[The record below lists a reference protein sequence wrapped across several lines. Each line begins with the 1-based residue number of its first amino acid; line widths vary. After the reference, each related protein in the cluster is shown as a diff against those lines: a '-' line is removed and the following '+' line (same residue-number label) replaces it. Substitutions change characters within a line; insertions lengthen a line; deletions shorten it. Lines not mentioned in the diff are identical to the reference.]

1 MEKTENKNIEREY
14 IIPLREKIRVSPRY
28 KKTPKA
34 IRTVKEFLVKHMK
47 VYDRDVRK
55 IKIDKYLNEYL
66 WFRGIRNPPHKVKVK
81 AIREEKDGN
90 VIVKVYLS
98 EMHKKTEAK
107 KVRLE
112 KREKAGEKKEKTS
125 EKKIEKKDIKEEGA
139 QSTNI
144 GKETTKEEKE
154 ETKEAEKEIIESGKK
169 MAKEEHKGQKHQTK
183 KENYKSDTQIESQ
196 QKGIKK
202 G

>member
-1 MEKTENKNIEREY
+1 MPETKTQVIEREY

-55 IKIDKYLNEYL
+55 IKIDRYLNEYL

-107 KVRLE
+107 KARLE

-125 EKKIEKKDIKEEGA
+125 EKKKDTKEEGV

-144 GKETTKEEKE
+144 GKETTPEEKE
-154 ETKEAEKEIIESGKK
+154 KTKEAEKEIIESGEKIT
-169 MAKEEHKGQKHQTK
+169 KEEHKGQKHQTK
-183 KENYKSDTQIESQ
+183 KENYKSETQIESQ